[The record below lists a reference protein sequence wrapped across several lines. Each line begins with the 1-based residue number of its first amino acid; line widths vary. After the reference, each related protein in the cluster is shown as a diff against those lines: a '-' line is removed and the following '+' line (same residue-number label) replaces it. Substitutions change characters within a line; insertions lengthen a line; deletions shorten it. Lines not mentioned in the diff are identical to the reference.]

1 MKKFVDWFE
10 SSFDEK
16 MPSGIINGSWF
27 AKRGLPMIV
36 ECCCCCS
43 TMSLPSAYIDEDD
56 NIYCSTCAGD
66 GQ

>member
-1 MKKFVDWFE
+1 MKKFADWFE
-10 SSFDEK
+10 SNSDEK
-16 MPSGIINGSWF
+16 MPSGTINGSWF

-43 TMSLPSAYIDEDD
+43 TMALPSAYIDEDD

>member
-1 MKKFVDWFE
+1 MKKFADWFE
-10 SSFDEK
+10 SNSGEK
-16 MPSGIINGSWF
+16 MPSGTINGSWF

-56 NIYCSTCAGD
+56 YIYCPTCAGD
-66 GQ
+66 EQ